1 MHLGSENLSAHQY
14 SRKLYNCHV
23 FNFLLLPYTAVKSDW
38 RASSVQGI
46 YNRCVLRF
54 LLLLCTAMK
63 SNCRVFRFFKFHAQL
78 PCMRARRMVMGIGE
92 AGGWGG
98 RKPQGGATFTEGG
111 VRVYPFGNH
120 GLTGLTGL
128 DPLILL
134 FQLLSVSFTYSY
146 NQLQDI

>member
-1 MHLGSENLSAHQY
+1 MHAGAAYGYGNWGSKGVGREE
-14 SRKLYNCHV
+14 
-23 FNFLLLPYTAVKSDW
+23 
-38 RASSVQGI
+38 AS
-46 YNRCVLRF
+46 
-54 LLLLCTAMK
+54 
-63 SNCRVFRFFKFHAQL
+63 
-78 PCMRARRMVMGIGE
+78 
-92 AGGWGG
+92 GG
-98 RKPQGGATFTEGG
+98 RNIHGGG